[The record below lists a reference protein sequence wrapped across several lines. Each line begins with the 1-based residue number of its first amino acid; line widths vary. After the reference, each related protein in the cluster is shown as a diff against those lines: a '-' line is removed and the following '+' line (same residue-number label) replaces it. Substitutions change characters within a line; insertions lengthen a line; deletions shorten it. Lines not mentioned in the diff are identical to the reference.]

1 MKRLAAQRTHSRSY
15 PRAIA
20 ATVATAVVAATA
32 LVSGTGVASAETSCP
47 GLMVYGIQ
55 GTGQSSPDADPEQD
69 AGFLSRVLAPAMRE
83 AGEYMDRAYV
93 PYDAG
98 FGGAVPGGTKPYA
111 ESVDGAVTTAKNWI
125 KDKATDCP
133 ATKFGLVGYSQ
144 GAHAVRVVLNDIVN
158 GQTAIDAD
166 QLALVANFGDP
177 GRPEGAPL
185 FPGRPGQSSPSPVP
199 GTVGEAVSQVI
210 AAVPSTPQGGGIA
223 PEADVDDTAYQ
234 AIAGRYL
241 SSCTDGDLACD
252 APANAPLA
260 HLVTNIAGQSE
271 LNPGDP
277 LGSLSTIAEALAMT
291 TVKTAVPLINED
303 IQAPENNLESLS
315 YEPSQTLSQRLATAS
330 DPRTPLPSISDALS
344 AVIKV
349 GTIGLNA
356 VKTVVQ
362 TVATPETIGALAVAG
377 ATNPLAVVGILGAK
391 LGEAAV
397 ALAPPATQKR
407 WVSAAFDAFKA
418 ELGANKDLFEIS
430 SLLKYRDAAKQ
441 HSSYSDVAATPTGA
455 PPTTLVADW
464 ITAAA
469 KDIAGQETT
478 TSTTTQTS
486 GQLLSSYPSVP
497 SSSPAP
503 STTSSSATTTPST
516 TAPASGVS
524 EPPSASANPTV
535 SGDLPPFMTGEESSQ

>member
-1 MKRLAAQRTHSRSY
+1 
-15 PRAIA
+15 
-20 ATVATAVVAATA
+20 
-32 LVSGTGVASAETSCP
+32 
-47 GLMVYGIQ
+47 
-55 GTGQSSPDADPEQD
+55 
-69 AGFLSRVLAPAMRE
+69 
-83 AGEYMDRAYV
+83 
-93 PYDAG
+93 
-98 FGGAVPGGTKPYA
+98 
-111 ESVDGAVTTAKNWI
+111 
-125 KDKATDCP
+125 
-133 ATKFGLVGYSQ
+133 
-144 GAHAVRVVLNDIVN
+144 
-158 GQTAIDAD
+158 
-166 QLALVANFGDP
+166 
-177 GRPEGAPL
+177 
-185 FPGRPGQSSPSPVP
+185 VP
-199 GTVGEAVSQVI
+199 GTIGDAVSQVV

-223 PEADVDDTAYQ
+223 PEADVDDTAYE

-291 TVKTAVPLINED
+291 TVKTAVPVINED
-303 IQAPENNLESLS
+303 IQAPDNNLESLS
-315 YEPSQTLSQRLATAS
+315 YEPTQTLSERLATAS

-377 ATNPLAVVGILGAK
+377 ATNPMAVVGILGAK

-407 WVSAAFDAFKA
+407 WVSNAFDAFEA

-469 KDIAGQETT
+469 NDIAGNKTTSSSTTRSSIQGSSSPTAPASSSPLTTSSRPNTT
-478 TSTTTQTS
+478 TSTTPTS
-486 GQLLSSYPSVP
+486 AISEAPGT
-497 SSSPAP
+497 SPN
-503 STTSSSATTTPST
+503 
-516 TAPASGVS
+516 TAVAG
-524 EPPSASANPTV
+524 E
-535 SGDLPPFMTGEESSQ
+535 LPPFMTGEEDGQ

>member
-1 MKRLAAQRTHSRSY
+1 MNRLAARHTSSHKLSSS
-15 PRAIA
+15 
-20 ATVATAVVAATA
+20 ATATLVAVVVAATA
-32 LVSGTGVASAETSCP
+32 LVTGAGAASATSTCP

-55 GTGQSSPDADPEQD
+55 GTGQSSPDADPNQD

-83 AGEYMDRAYV
+83 AGEHMDRAYV

-111 ESVDGAVTTAKNWI
+111 ESVDGAVTTAEDWI
-125 KDKATDCP
+125 KDKVADCP

-144 GAHAVRVVLNDIVN
+144 GAHAVRVVLNNIVN
-158 GQTAIDAD
+158 GKTAINAD

-177 GRPEGAPL
+177 GRPQGAPL
-185 FPGRPGQSSPSPVP
+185 FPGRPGQASPSPVP
-199 GTVGEAVSQVI
+199 GTVGDAVSQVV
-210 AAVPSTPQGGGIA
+210 AAVSSTPQGGGIA
-223 PEADVDDTAYQ
+223 PEADVDDTAYE

-291 TVKTAVPLINED
+291 TVKTAVPVINED

-315 YEPSQTLSQRLATAS
+315 YEPTQTLSQRLATAS

-362 TVATPETIGALAVAG
+362 TVATPETIGALAIAG
-377 ATNPLAVVGILGAK
+377 ATNPMAVVGILGAK

-397 ALAPPATQKR
+397 ALVPPATQKR
-407 WVSAAFDAFKA
+407 WVSNAFDAFEA

-441 HSSYSDVAATPTGA
+441 HTSYSDVAATPTGA

-469 KDIAGQETT
+469 TDIAGGK
-478 TSTTTQTS
+478 TSAATPTS
-486 GQLLSSYPSVP
+486 GHQNSSSTAP
-497 SSSPAP
+497 SSSPSY
-503 STTSSSATTTPST
+503 STTSSRPNTTSA
-516 TAPASGVS
+516 TAPASPVS
-524 EPPSASANPTV
+524 EAPGSSPSVPV
-535 SGDLPPFMTGEESSQ
+535 GGDLPPFMTGEKE